1 MDKIVKWGFG
11 MAPLK
16 SSIAEQNKKAIII
29 VKDFIIGTG
38 SINLRILPDEISW
51 VKGMFNRIIKQDQWD
66 WFTVNMY
73 FDYPLYQDIKA
84 IVNSLRILRNAI
96 LKKDDLLGRESLE
109 QLKQSHFIMY
119 CDNYLNYKYS
129 DEKDKNYLYILS
141 RREEP
146 DILKIGMTTR
156 NVQKR
161 VNEINSATGVLYP
174 LSARRVFKV
183 KNCQMVEKEVHD
195 LLAQYRIRADREFFK
210 IEYSKACSLIED
222 YLKNTSQFYYDAN

>member
-1 MDKIVKWGFG
+1 
-11 MAPLK
+11 
-16 SSIAEQNKKAIII
+16 
-29 VKDFIIGTG
+29 
-38 SINLRILPDEISW
+38 
-51 VKGMFNRIIKQDQWD
+51 MFNRIIKQDQWD

-84 IVNSLRILRNAI
+84 IVNSLKILRNAI

-156 NVQKR
+156 NVQKGLMR
-161 VNEINSATGVLYP
+161 LTRQQGFYILY
-174 LSARRVFKV
+174 L
-183 KNCQMVEKEVHD
+183 QGE
-195 LLAQYRIRADREFFK
+195 
-210 IEYSKACSLIED
+210 
-222 YLKNTSQFYYDAN
+222 YLK